1 MNEMYIIAPILIL
14 TCLALQ
20 RLRKKPVETK
30 KPKPAGKPK
39 NRNHMK
45 KNSAQFIEEFSYE
58 PAAEPKEK
66 ERKPE

>member
-1 MNEMYIIAPILIL
+1 MNEMYIITPILIL

-20 RLRKKPVETK
+20 RLRMKPVETK
-30 KPKPAGKPK
+30 KPKSVGKSK
-39 NRNHMK
+39 NRNRMK

-58 PAAEPKEK
+58 PSAEPKEK